1 MYFNEPETLEERLE
15 GVEES
20 RLEGAPGRASDGVA
34 AIFEKVSGEILID
47 EPGSPDRN
55 DYDEQKL
62 GYEKYLNDLHE
73 WALSNYREK
82 VEKLAKTVANL
93 EAQEY
98 PELGMQRLEDEEVRE
113 DSEDLIVEAK
123 AAHLEV
129 VEWRQKL
136 AKIEEGFGDRP

>member
-1 MYFNEPETLEERLE
+1 MYFNEPDTLEERLE
-15 GVEES
+15 KTEES

-47 EPGSPDRN
+47 EPGSPERN

-73 WALSNYREK
+73 WALTNYREAVQELAAA
-82 VEKLAKTVANL
+82 VEELDG
-93 EAQEY
+93 QEY

-113 DSEDLIVEAK
+113 DSEDLIVDAK

-129 VEWRQKL
+129 VEWRLKL
-136 AKIEEGFGDRP
+136 QKIEDAFGDRP